1 MARGIDVLFAAIWDR
16 PVIHQKKMEEPQAG
30 FMEAHLC
37 GILFVIAGLP
47 QISFIAPGLDGV
59 K

>member
-1 MARGIDVLFAAIWDR
+1 MLFAAIWDR
-16 PVIHQKKMEEPQAG
+16 PVIQQTTMEEPQAG

-37 GILFVIAGLP
+37 GIVFVIAGLP
-47 QISFIAPGLDGV
+47 QISFIAPGQVGV

>member
-1 MARGIDVLFAAIWDR
+1 MCYLQQSGIAQSSIK
-16 PVIHQKKMEEPQAG
+16 KKMEEPQAG

-47 QISFIAPGLDGV
+47 QISFIAPGLFGV